1 MKTAEVKN
9 LVIEVLNSLPKP
21 FSNHIIDEVFGII
34 EKSPSLLTRYETLC
48 SNLGNGVV
56 NNWGGKWIALE
67 LGKSGEKQVP
77 SKKSTLI
84 TSYSILDTDFSHS
97 NTKLDRPL
105 ALKLLSEYYKE
116 NKERLPRN
124 ISDYREE
131 IINLILTGLT
141 AEGAFSEVLRINA

>member
-1 MKTAEVKN
+1 M
-9 LVIEVLNSLPKP
+9 
-21 FSNHIIDEVFGII
+21 
-34 EKSPSLLTRYETLC
+34 
-48 SNLGNGVV
+48 GNGVV